1 MVEQGGQVQ
10 VVGTWAFLV
19 AVAMGVTV
27 EAKAVVEM
35 PSAFRVVV
43 MD

>member
-1 MVEQGGQVQ
+1 
-10 VVGTWAFLV
+10 V